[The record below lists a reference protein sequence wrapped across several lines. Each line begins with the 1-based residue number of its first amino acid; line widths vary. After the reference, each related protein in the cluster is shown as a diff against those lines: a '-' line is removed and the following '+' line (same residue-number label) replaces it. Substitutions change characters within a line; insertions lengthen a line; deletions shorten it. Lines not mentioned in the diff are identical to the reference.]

1 MLRKL
6 EEDDGDEETES
17 KRKEEEIDE
26 GSNWD
31 TRTRGRRPNNSLGI
45 KSRVE
50 RKRLT

>member
-1 MLRKL
+1 MKKQG
-6 EEDDGDEETES
+6 E
-17 KRKEEEIDE
+17 KRKKKEIDE